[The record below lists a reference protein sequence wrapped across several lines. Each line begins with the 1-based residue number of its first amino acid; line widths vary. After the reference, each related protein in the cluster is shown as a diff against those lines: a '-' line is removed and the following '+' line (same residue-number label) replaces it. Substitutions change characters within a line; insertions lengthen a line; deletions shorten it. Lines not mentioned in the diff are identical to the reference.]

1 MKRWITTK
9 KFLKFSN
16 SFHKIIQCQYQNL
29 QNTERIIL
37 ETNSSHW
44 YRFKITN
51 KILTNRIQQR
61 VKWKIYYIKTKLIPG
76 MQW

>member
-16 SFHKIIQCQYQNL
+16 LFHKIIQCQYQNL

-44 YRFKITN
+44 YRFK
-51 KILTNRIQQR
+51 KDLQ
-61 VKWKIYYIKTKLIPG
+61 TKYSQIESSKE
-76 MQW
+76 